1 MRLLGCLSSGVLSY
15 CFHTFYYSLP
25 LASFFKAV
33 NPVSSLA
40 FDIYLAL
47 YHVHWYSTAVAIVQ
61 GIKLLS
67 ADPIMMDAW
76 GFIIVLPNPIR
87 RLS

>member
-1 MRLLGCLSSGVLSY
+1 MRLLGCLPSGVLSY
-15 CFHTFYYSLP
+15 CFHTYYSLP

-33 NPVSSLA
+33 NSVSSLA

-61 GIKLLS
+61 GFKLLS
-67 ADPIMMDAW
+67 ADHIMMDAW
-76 GFIIVLPNPIR
+76 GLIIVLPNPIHR
-87 RLS
+87 FS